1 MACSKA
7 AGRLKSIAKDQRD
20 RDDITVL
27 VLDVLEDSNA
37 RIPAAISSPAEL
49 RRGNAV
55 SPGAACTHQVC
66 FPCCESAVS
75 TLSAYTVQK
84 SSQRASCVQL
94 WHPLTCPDHR
104 SKEQW
109 TRVMN
114 SRSPPDTEMAQLSDP
129 DSATVEEDTVSE
141 QTTVPALLYE
151 EVRSITSLHAV
162 HENEQEWQTVP
173 SGHASARQNRQNRQQ
188 QLRLH
193 ATTNSGNLPSSNA
206 STELGPADK
215 LPKNSQGGRG
225 RGRGKGR
232 GKGRYSSAGHGRGR
246 GRGNMGSSDV
256 DAAAGQSSH
265 PTPRMEVGEPSIDP
279 AGTPSASAN
288 TDSRKAGA
296 NGPGRRRNTGRGR
309 HHRRWSGPNRH
320 ADDAMVDKRVPVQE
334 LFAAV

>member
-1 MACSKA
+1 
-7 AGRLKSIAKDQRD
+7 
-20 RDDITVL
+20 
-27 VLDVLEDSNA
+27 
-37 RIPAAISSPAEL
+37 
-49 RRGNAV
+49 
-55 SPGAACTHQVC
+55 
-66 FPCCESAVS
+66 
-75 TLSAYTVQK
+75 
-84 SSQRASCVQL
+84 
-94 WHPLTCPDHR
+94 
-104 SKEQW
+104 
-109 TRVMN
+109 
-114 SRSPPDTEMAQLSDP
+114 MAQLSDP